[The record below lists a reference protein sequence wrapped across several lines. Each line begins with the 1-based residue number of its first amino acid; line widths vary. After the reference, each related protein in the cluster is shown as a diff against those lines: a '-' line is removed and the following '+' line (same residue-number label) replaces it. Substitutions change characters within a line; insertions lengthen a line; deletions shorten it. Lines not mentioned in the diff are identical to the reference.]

1 MAQYR
6 TTEQLQKI
14 EHWLNDESFPLE
26 RLEKLAENGYLIP
39 VHRNGER
46 GVMYVIAYKRLGSI
60 IINIEFQYG
69 DKFKKAY
76 TYDGYLA
83 YPIINAMQNFFKF
96 FNIKYAM
103 GVLND

>member
-1 MAQYR
+1 MAQYQ
-6 TTEQLQKI
+6 TTKQLQKI

-46 GVMYVIAYKRLGSI
+46 GVMYVNLYHATGCLHL
-60 IINIEFQYG
+60 NIEFQYG
-69 DKFKKAY
+69 DRYVKAY
-76 TYDGYLA
+76 TYNGYLS
-83 YPIINAMQNFFKF
+83 YPIIHTMQEFFKF

-103 GVLND
+103 GVL